1 MFNADSQGYNCVR
14 ANNNAL
20 IKSGAKISTLVKGG
34 NVEAYSKA
42 TGMDQTSFCA
52 EFTMCKW
59 EGTAG
64 EDFIALQLILDWA
77 GRIVAKGPR
86 YSPLLNPKM
95 TMIAI
100 SQKPHPKEV
109 NLI

>member
-1 MFNADSQGYNCVR
+1 
-14 ANNNAL
+14 
-20 IKSGAKISTLVKGG
+20 
-34 NVEAYSKA
+34 
-42 TGMDQTSFCA
+42 
-52 EFTMCKW
+52 MCKW

-86 YSPLLNPKM
+86 YSPLLDPKM

-109 NLI
+109 NLIQVLYVSPNAKVNNMM